1 ARAQLTNPEES
12 SPPMRR
18 GRRRSGMAGDGGKR
32 RRAEGGGHE
41 EAEVEEEDR
50 ISDLPDA
57 LRLQIL
63 SLLPLKSAIRT
74 GALSSRWRG
83 LWEQRWPE
91 PSSVRVRLP
100 PGAAGAAA
108 RVEQFGLIDRR
119 GRRRVDCFSL
129 AFHGG
134 QLAQPDLRR
143 CLDYAAA
150 CEVEDLQL
158 RLDGGAGRGSR
169 GGGGGGATRGRGMLT
184 VHFPVGS
191 RLLARLSVRGL
202 NITAATNAMVATLE
216 VIHFHSVFLTDAA
229 LRRVVGACPRLR
241 ELDLRYCRRL
251 RRIDF
256 SAVGVPNLRSFTVVD
271 CSRTTEVRVPVA
283 PRLRSFRF
291 SGAFLSSNILS
302 GAGGSLEHLYICSGG
317 PETGLPPTN
326 LPTSVLNLS
335 NLSVLTLCSIALQY
349 ISASTAQAVKES
361 KLHSLRELH
370 LLMFGMANSNLA
382 DIYSFL
388 KTCSFPQLERLFVQL
403 PTNVR
408 DSFTENFLEVAEED
422 PPKGRLENLWL
433 AKMTNFKGHRNEMQ
447 LVEFLLR
454 KSSCLKKLLLIAPT
468 EDHPQGLRKI
478 QSDVL
483 PNFLKTEIMHLERAS
498 ANTQIIFSEPDGPQ
512 IQPLHSEV
520 FVRF

>member
-1 ARAQLTNPEES
+1 
-12 SPPMRR
+12 
-18 GRRRSGMAGDGGKR
+18 MAGGGEKR
-32 RRAEGGGHE
+32 RRVGGGGHE
-41 EAEVEEEDR
+41 EEEEEVKEMDR
-50 ISDLPDA
+50 ISELPDA

-91 PSSVRVRLP
+91 PSSLRVRLP

-108 RVEQFGLIDRR
+108 RVEQFGAIDRR
-119 GRRRVDCFSL
+119 GRRRMDCFSL

-134 QLAQPDLRR
+134 QLTQPDLRR

-150 CEVEDLQL
+150 CEVEDLHL
-158 RLDGGAGRGSR
+158 RLDGAAGRGSR
-169 GGGGGGATRGRGMLT
+169 GGGGGATRGRGMLT

-202 NITAATNAMVATLE
+202 NLTAAANAMVATLE
-216 VIHFHSVFLTDAA
+216 VIHLHSVFLTDAA
-229 LRRVVGACPRLR
+229 LRRVVAACPRLR

-256 SAVGVPNLRSFTVVD
+256 SAVGVPNLRSFTIVD
-271 CSRTTEVRVPVA
+271 CSRTTEMRVPVA

-302 GAGGSLEHLYICSGG
+302 GASGSLEHLYLCSGG

-326 LPTSVLNLS
+326 LPTSVPRLS

-349 ISASTAQAVKES
+349 ISASTAKDVVES

-370 LLMFGMANSNLA
+370 FLMFGMANSNLA

-388 KTCSFPQLERLFVQL
+388 KTCSCPQLERLFVQL
-403 PTNVR
+403 PTNIH
-408 DSFTENFLEVAEED
+408 DSFTENFLAVAEEE
-422 PPKGRLENLWL
+422 PPKGGLENLCL

-454 KSSCLKKLLLIAPT
+454 KSSCLKKLILTAPT

-483 PNFLKTEIMHLERAS
+483 PNFPKTEILHLERAS